1 MILSPFMRNWPWFLE
16 VTRDLTILSHLSSV
30 KGILLMGGWATA
42 CSSLFLARSLWRS
55 LGAKQMSLG
64 P

>member
-30 KGILLMGGWATA
+30 KGIFADGGLGYR
-42 CSSLFLARSLWRS
+42 LFILIPST
-55 LGAKQMSLG
+55 
-64 P
+64 